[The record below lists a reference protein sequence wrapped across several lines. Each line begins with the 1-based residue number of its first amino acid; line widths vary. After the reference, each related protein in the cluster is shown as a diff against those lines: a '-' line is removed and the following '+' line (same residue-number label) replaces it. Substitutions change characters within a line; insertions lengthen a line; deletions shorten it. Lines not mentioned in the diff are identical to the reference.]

1 MKNNHNSANTLT
13 FKLGLYFITFAIVI
27 FIILWFMQVIFLQ
40 SYYSSMKKSEVI
52 RLSDEIEKE
61 YLNGNYVESIDKIAY
76 KNASSIFLFNL
87 DGKIEYM
94 SSGLGT
100 NSNNNL
106 QIPSRPLSINV
117 EEVIHKL
124 INSSNKKIEYTFK
137 LDKFK
142 SEIYVYGRLI
152 PDTDECLVIV
162 SSIDPIDATTNVLKS
177 QLVYVTIIA
186 LLISSVISVFL
197 SKRISHPIQNMTRSA
212 NKLAQGNYDIEFKKA
227 GYLEIDELADTLNY
241 ATKQLAQTDK
251 VRKELI
257 ANVSHDLKTPLTMI
271 KAYSEMIRDLSG
283 DNKEKREEH
292 LNVII
297 EETDRL
303 TRLVS
308 DMMDLS
314 KIESGF
320 ASLTKTSFNLSEVVK
335 QIVNGFD
342 IIKYENCS
350 IKMDIANEA
359 FVLADKTKIEQVV
372 YNLVA
377 NAISHSGDNKK
388 IHIKVYTVGKRVKFS
403 VEDNGPGIEKKDLQ
417 NIWNRY
423 YQASNTFKRTSNGT
437 GLGLSIV
444 KNILDKHN
452 SNYGVDSVVGKG
464 SIFYF
469 DLEKI
474 SKKDTKKE
482 NK

>member
-1 MKNNHNSANTLT
+1 
-13 FKLGLYFITFAIVI
+13 
-27 FIILWFMQVIFLQ
+27 
-40 SYYSSMKKSEVI
+40 MKKNEVI
-52 RLSDEIEKE
+52 KLSDEIEKDYLDGE
-61 YLNGNYVESIDKIAY
+61 YTESIDKIAY
-76 KNASSIFLFNL
+76 KNAASILLFNL

-94 SSGLGT
+94 SSGSGPTNT

-106 QIPSRPLSINV
+106 QIPYRPLNINV
-117 EEVIHKL
+117 EEIIKKL
-124 INSSNKKIEYTFK
+124 IESSNKKIEYTLK
-137 LDKFK
+137 LDRLK
-142 SEIYVYGRLI
+142 SEVYVYGRII
-152 PDTDECLVIV
+152 PDTDTCIVIV

-177 QLVYVTIIA
+177 QLIYVTIIA
-186 LLISSVISVFL
+186 LLISSIISIFL
-197 SKRISHPIQNMTRSA
+197 SRKISYPIKEMTKTA

-241 ATKQLAQTDK
+241 ATKKLSETDK

-283 DNKEKREEH
+283 DNREKRQEH
-292 LNVII
+292 LSVII

-314 KIESGF
+314 KIESGVDVV
-320 ASLTKTSFNLSEVVK
+320 TKTSFNLSEVVK
-335 QIVNGFD
+335 KIVNGFD
-342 IIKYENCS
+342 IIKYKNCS
-350 IKMDIANEA
+350 IKMDVPNEA

-377 NAISHSGDNKK
+377 NAISHSGENKL
-388 IHIKVYTVGKRVKFS
+388 IHIKISTLGKRAKFS
-403 VEDNGPGIEKKDLQ
+403 VEDNGPGISNEDLK

-423 YQASNTFKRTSNGT
+423 YQASNTFKRTSKGT

-452 SNYGVDSVVGKG
+452 SNYGVESVVGKG

-474 SKKDTKKE
+474 NKKDIKK
-482 NK
+482 

>member
-1 MKNNHNSANTLT
+1 
-13 FKLGLYFITFAIVI
+13 
-27 FIILWFMQVIFLQ
+27 MQVIFLQ

-52 RLSDEIEKE
+52 RLSEEIEKE
-61 YLNGNYVESIDKIAY
+61 YLNGNYEETLDKIAY
-76 KNASSIFLFNL
+76 KNASSIFLFDLN
-87 DGKIEYM
+87 GNIEYM
-94 SSGLGT
+94 SSGSGPN
-100 NSNNNL
+100 NSINNNL
-106 QIPSRPLSINV
+106 QIPSRPLTINV
-117 EEVIHKL
+117 DEVIKKL
-124 INSSNKKIEYTFK
+124 LESSNEKIDYTFK
-137 LDKFK
+137 LDRLKT
-142 SEIYVYGRLI
+142 EVYVYGKI
-152 PDTDECLVIV
+152 IQDTNTCFVIV

-186 LLISSVISVFL
+186 LLISSIISIFL
-197 SKRISHPIQNMTRSA
+197 SKRISHPIQDMTRTA

-241 ATKQLAQTDK
+241 ATKQLAETDK

-320 ASLTKTSFNLSEVVK
+320 SSLTKTKFNLCEVVRK
-335 QIVNGFD
+335 IVNGFD

-350 IKMDIANEA
+350 IKMDIPNEA
-359 FVLADKTKIEQVV
+359 FVLADQTKIEQVV

-377 NAISHSGDNKK
+377 NAINHSGDNKK
-388 IHIKVYTVGKRVKFS
+388 INIKISTTGKRVKFS
-403 VEDNGPGIEKKDLQ
+403 VEDNGPGIEKEDLQ

-423 YQASNTFKRTSNGT
+423 YKASSTFKRNGKGT

-474 SKKDTKKE
+474 NKKDNKKALD
-482 NK
+482 KG